1 MEGWRWLDDD
11 RQVQG
16 SFILLSCM
24 TSPDRQFIA
33 LSPQPLILIQSTLVK
48 GPRWFRARTSDL
60 YESRT
65 INFHDVIRAV
75 VRVVSSFE

>member
-1 MEGWRWLDDD
+1 VFRAVYVVHFPASSRGPLASSDSRID
-11 RQVQG
+11 RDGDTLPV
-16 SFILLSCM
+16 
-24 TSPDRQFIA
+24 
-33 LSPQPLILIQSTLVK
+33 QSTLVK